1 MTTSDSTTTETPP
14 VAKASDDSMTHGRTS
29 GFNLKAGLVLT
40 LVLLLVVVAGAGY
53 LIKNNEPLARQLL
66 SWNLQIPVWLL
77 PASVSQNSVETGSG
91 NAQPVSSM
99 QPGDSS
105 TQPDVT
111 GRSAASSSSGAESPG
126 LGNQPE
132 TSGSGMGGALL
143 GSSGVSAQ
151 PSAPVRPAPQ
161 LDPAFRQSIDA
172 IDQLARSLSA
182 VTAGPQKPSLPKA
195 DIPKPSASLLAG
207 AQGEAP
213 SPMLE
218 PGVFE
223 KSLQFL
229 QSLVR
234 VQSVQGPDFSAQ
246 PKVFYELVNQQIQ
259 AQLAAARLALLLG
272 EVALAE
278 RELEQTEMLL
288 ERHFDKADPKVFQLQ
303 AEFSGLR
310 REVASL
316 K

>member
-29 GFNLKAGLVLT
+29 GSNLKASLVLT

-77 PASVSQNSVETGSG
+77 PVSVSQNSVETGSG
-91 NAQPVSSM
+91 NAQPLSSM

-105 TQPDVT
+105 SQPDVT
-111 GRSAASSSSGAESPG
+111 GRSAASSSSGAESLG
-126 LGNQPE
+126 LGSQPE

-161 LDPAFRQSIDA
+161 LDPAFRQSIHA

-272 EVALAE
+272 EAALAE